1 MESDWERSA
10 QAWIASVGQR
20 GDWSR
25 EHVLDP
31 VMLSRITNRGFAS
44 ALDVGCGEGRFCR
57 MLSAAGMN
65 VIGVDPTTSL
75 IAEAR
80 RRDPAGDYRFGRAES
95 LEFEAGTFELV
106 ISYLSLV
113 DIGDFRTA
121 IREMCRVLKPGGS
134 LLVANST
141 SFTSA
146 CAAQGWIRDE
156 DGCRLHY
163 PLDRYLEEFPYTA
176 EWAGISVTNWHRPLS
191 AYMAAFLE
199 CGLQLS
205 FFSEPEPKS
214 GEKSR
219 QEVYRRAP
227 WFVVMEW
234 QRSPRP

>member
-1 MESDWERSA
+1 MDNDWERSA
-10 QAWIASVGQR
+10 RAWIDSVGER

-31 VMLSRITNRGFAS
+31 VMLGRITGRRFTS

-57 MLSAAGMN
+57 MLKAAG
-65 VIGVDPTTSL
+65 VPIIGLDPTVSL
-75 IAEAR
+75 LDEAR
-80 RRDPAGDYRFGRAES
+80 RRDPLGDYRLGRAEC
-95 LEFEAGTFELV
+95 LEFEPGSFDLV
-106 ISYLSLV
+106 ISYLTLIDV
-113 DIGDFRTA
+113 GDFRMA
-121 IREMCRVLKPGGS
+121 IREMCRVLRPGGS

-156 DGCRLHY
+156 QGNRLHY
-163 PLDRYLEEFPYTA
+163 PLDHYLEEFAYKA
-176 EWAGISVTNWHRPLS
+176 EWDGIRVTNWHRPLG
-191 AYMAAFLE
+191 AYVAAFLD

-219 QEVYRRAP
+219 QNVYRRAP

-234 QRSPRP
+234 QRSSKP